1 MAVLRT
7 APLLLLL
14 VCMVFSAVVVPGT
27 AEAQEGR
34 GSVMGLVT
42 MEGNG
47 KPGADAEVRL
57 AFGSKSLTTR
67 TGPNGSYR
75 FEQLLAGKYT
85 VRVVP
90 PQGMRAVGRDAIAVT
105 IGNGPAIERA
115 DFTIA
120 PLATPT
126 LRTTTATSVSPT
138 ATSTPTPTPT
148 LTRSPVPAS
157 APVIGSPLSSGS
169 SAQARQ
175 PAASPAVLDFGPS
188 ALRAVGSP
196 TARQTPTT
204 PTPTPTASAISSTV
218 TAPTDPPRRLI
229 TSFAQLRDAAGA
241 AGASQL
247 TTLTTD
253 ASFLLRVPFRTQ
265 IDGTAFSLVNCGP
278 ASLSMVLA
286 AFGLDVDPPSL
297 RDYLNRLIGNYDTE
311 QGTSLYALAQIAQ
324 EAGLSVFGPSGRVGY
339 QSWTVDAI
347 RDQIRA
353 GHPVVTLTKYR
364 RLPGHFGSVTDF
376 DHYIVI
382 TGLAGEDFVYND
394 GAYSTEYGY
403 NLIITPEQLERAWA
417 DSSIPRHAIAV
428 GFGDNLRPLPTV
440 PNRLIAE
447 SLRAPDDA
455 LVTDAS
461 VTRVTAR
468 SAVRPVR
475 GPATERLREQTL
487 EYLGARTAADD
498 DGGAT
503 PSEASR
509 GTRQAS
515 DQPPGTPS
523 VRLPDPHPL
532 SDGEPTGGAE
542 RTAIGSVVGPRS
554 DDGQQPGWRWR
565 YAFGVGLLLA
575 LGSFVFVACG
585 AYVGCRR
592 RMRSSRVTGSDP
604 R

>member
-1 MAVLRT
+1 MLRA
-7 APLLLLL
+7 APLLLI
-14 VCMVFSAVVVPGT
+14 CFAFSAVVPSI

-34 GSVMGLVT
+34 GSVNGLVT

-47 KPGADAEVRL
+47 KPGADVEIRL

-67 TGPNGSYR
+67 TGSNGTYR

-85 VRVVP
+85 VRVGP
-90 PQGMRAVGRDAIAVT
+90 PQGMRVVGRDAIAVT
-105 IGNGPAIERA
+105 IGNGPATERA

-126 LRTTTATSVSPT
+126 LRTTPATSVTST

-148 LTRSPVPAS
+148 LNRSPVPAS
-157 APVIGSPLSSGS
+157 TPVIGSPLSSDPP
-169 SAQARQ
+169 AQARQ

-188 ALRAVGSP
+188 ALRVVGSP
-196 TARQTPTT
+196 TARETPTT
-204 PTPTPTASAISSTV
+204 PTPTPTASATSAAA

-297 RDYLNRLIGNYDTE
+297 RDYLNRLVGNFDTE
-311 QGTSLYALAQIAQ
+311 QGTSLYVLAQIAQ
-324 EAGLSVFGPSGRVGY
+324 EAGLNVFGPAGRGGY
-339 QSWTVDAI
+339 QAWTIEAI

-353 GHPVVTLTKYR
+353 GHPVITLTKYR

-394 GAYSTEYGY
+394 GAFSTEYGY
-403 NLIITPEQLERAWA
+403 NLIITPEQLEQAWA
-417 DSSIPRHAIAV
+417 ASSIPRHAIAV

-440 PNRLIAE
+440 PNRLIAD
-447 SLRAPDDA
+447 SLRAPESSQMIDTA
-455 LVTDAS
+455 TS
-461 VTRVTAR
+461 VEQAR
-468 SAVRPVR
+468 SAARPVR
-475 GPATERLREQTL
+475 GPATEWLREQAL
-487 EYLGARTAADD
+487 ESLGARSAVAAG
-498 DGGAT
+498 DGTGSRTET
-503 PSEASR
+503 PRAPAEPSDEAQIALSVQLSEARQINDGKSKTDTERPATTSAVLTR
-509 GTRQAS
+509 G
-515 DQPPGTPS
+515 
-523 VRLPDPHPL
+523 VN
-532 SDGEPTGGAE
+532 DGE
-542 RTAIGSVVGPRS
+542 
-554 DDGQQPGWRWR
+554 QPGWQLR
-565 YAFGVGLLLA
+565 YAFGLGLVLA
-575 LGSFVFVACG
+575 LSSLVLAAGG
-585 AYVGCRR
+585 TYVRYRR
-592 RMRSSRVTGSDP
+592 RMGSPCPTDP
-604 R
+604 GSP